1 MKFRVSVSVGL
12 LLLSLAPSSKA
23 SQAGYDDCFVCGKPV
38 VSGGY
43 LLKDEVAGVKR
54 IVCALCGVLP
64 DDCYMCSLPVK
75 TNYVDLK
82 DGRFLCERDAKGVL
96 LKDEEILRACQDMGE
111 SLNQSYSRFMTFPSN
126 VNYHVA
132 DRLTLVDLFKI
143 PGKDYTCPNVLGFTS
158 PETNAQKKVE
168 YSISILSG
176 QTPAATESTCAHEL
190 THAWMMANL
199 PPARL
204 KELDRDAIEGFCEL
218 VAFVLMRDKNETA
231 QMAVLRTNQY
241 TRGQLDLFI
250 DAEQRFGFSDV
261 MDWMRNGETNRLSED
276 AIWRIR
282 DMKVA
287 KATGTPAPTASVA
300 YVPPSTAP
308 LPDRLILKSIS
319 LGGKAPVALINQ
331 CTLGVG
337 ETGKI
342 KLAGTNLVIRCQAIR
357 ANSVVVE
364 VVGSGKMQELRF
376 EPKLKSSS
384 KTQSSSPA
392 ASR

>member
-1 MKFRVSVSVGL
+1 MNLRGLPSGGL
-12 LLLSLAPSSKA
+12 LLVIWFLAV
-23 SQAGYDDCFVCGKPV
+23 QAAGVGPDQSCWVCGRPLPNSV
-38 VSGGY
+38 L
-43 LLKDEVAGVKR
+43 LLKDEVTGVKR
-54 IVCALCGVLP
+54 LVCGLCATSL

-96 LKDEEILRACQDMGE
+96 LNEATILSVCENVGAL
-111 SLNQSYSRFMTFPSN
+111 LNQSYSRFMTFPGN

-132 DRLTLVDLFKI
+132 DRLTLVNLFKI

-158 PETNAQKKVE
+158 PETDAQKKVE

-176 QTPAATESTCAHEL
+176 QTQAATESTCAHEL

-204 KELDRDAIEGFCEL
+204 KELNRDAIEGFCEL

-261 MDWMRNGETNRLSED
+261 MDWMRSGETNRLSED
-276 AIWRIR
+276 EIWRIR
-282 DMKVA
+282 DMKVVRL
-287 KATGTPAPTASVA
+287 TGTPAPAASVA
-300 YVPPSTAP
+300 YAPPSTAP
-308 LPDRLILKSIS
+308 LPDRLVLKSIS
-319 LGGKAPVALINQ
+319 LGGKSPVALINQ

-337 ETGKI
+337 ETGTI
-342 KLAGTNLVIRCQAIR
+342 KLAGTNLLIRCQAIR
-357 ANSVVVE
+357 ADSVLVE
-364 VVGSGKMQELRF
+364 VVGSGKTQELRF
-376 EPKLKSSS
+376 DPKLKSS
-384 KTQSSSPA
+384 A
-392 ASR
+392 EH